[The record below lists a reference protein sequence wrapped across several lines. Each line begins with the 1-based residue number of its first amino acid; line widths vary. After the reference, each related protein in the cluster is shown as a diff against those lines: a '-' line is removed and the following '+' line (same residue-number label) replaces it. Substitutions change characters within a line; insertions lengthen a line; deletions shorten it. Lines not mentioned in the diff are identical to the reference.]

1 MTTLFDVKNY
11 TLCSAEKLLSDHN
24 LRQSYKRRL
33 YNEIKILNETDD
45 DEIGI
50 ISSEIKMYNL
60 NRDVRSTY
68 TSVLVMPMLNY
79 AINVLFQFGN
89 GYPFV
94 QPTVVLQRKDT
105 GETIYY
111 KKTLHFESKTM
122 SDILFNQFNIR
133 CLCCKSVTCGEQ
145 WSPIRHFDFILN
157 EIDEFF
163 KIKNRIIEK
172 LHALKVKQRYLIDDI
187 NIQEWL

>member
-105 GETIYY
+105 GETIHYN
-111 KKTLHFESKTM
+111 KTLHFESKTM

-133 CLCCKSVTCGEQ
+133 CLCCKSVTCGEL
-145 WSPIRHFDFILN
+145 WSPIRHFDYILN
-157 EIDEFF
+157 EIQRYF

>member
-68 TSVLVMPMLNY
+68 TSVLVMPMLTY

-89 GYPFV
+89 
-94 QPTVVLQRKDT
+94 
-105 GETIYY
+105 
-111 KKTLHFESKTM
+111 
-122 SDILFNQFNIR
+122 
-133 CLCCKSVTCGEQ
+133 
-145 WSPIRHFDFILN
+145 
-157 EIDEFF
+157 
-163 KIKNRIIEK
+163 EK
-172 LHALKVKQRYLIDDI
+172 YG
-187 NIQEWL
+187 

>member
-68 TSVLVMPMLNY
+68 TSVLVMPMLKYN
-79 AINVLFQFGN
+79 INVIFQFGN
-89 GYPFV
+89 EYPFI
-94 QPTVVLQRKDT
+94 QPSVLLQRKDT

-122 SDILFNQFNIR
+122 SDILFNQFNIH

>member
-68 TSVLVMPMLNY
+68 TSVLVMPMLKYN
-79 AINVLFQFGN
+79 INVIFQFGN
-89 GYPFV
+89 EYPFI
-94 QPTVVLQRKDT
+94 QPSVLLQRKDT

-111 KKTLHFESKTM
+111 KKTLYFASKTM